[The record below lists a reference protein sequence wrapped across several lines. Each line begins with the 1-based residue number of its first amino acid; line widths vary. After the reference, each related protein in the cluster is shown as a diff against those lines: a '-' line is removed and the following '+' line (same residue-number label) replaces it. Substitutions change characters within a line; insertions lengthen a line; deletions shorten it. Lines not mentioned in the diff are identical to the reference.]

1 MRSPGRSAWLALI
14 ALALVPVHAHAQRI
28 PFPDWVHSVESL
40 RDELPAYVSADE
52 HAPRRGTIMLGAH
65 LPIAARVFGAGCGDG
80 SFVQLADQAFVCER
94 DVRPSGDT
102 PDAIEDPARVELD
115 LPHEYLQTV
124 REGTRAY
131 AGLDDY
137 GSDEYATVLGKGF
150 AVAVAKRVQH
160 DGVSFVR
167 TLSGY
172 YLPERALKPVAKSD
186 FGGVTLDD
194 EGLAHVAWVA
204 RDGAEVLERPGG
216 SVLRRAARLERVD
229 IAADLGGG
237 FLSLQGGG
245 CLVSRALL
253 RPELQTPPPELSA
266 TERWIDVDVE
276 RQLLVAY
283 DGTRPVFATLI
294 SSGRDSAQT
303 RTPRGV
309 YRIWIK
315 LRDSDMRESDR
326 PALEQ
331 SYALEQV
338 PWVQYFKDNY
348 GLHAAFWHDR
358 FGERHSRGCVNL
370 SPRDARTLFQ
380 FTRPTLPPGW
390 FAIRPTEADPST
402 AVNVR

>member
-1 MRSPGRSAWLALI
+1 MRSRGAGLWLA
-14 ALALVPVHAHAQRI
+14 ALALATSPLRAHAQRT
-28 PFPDWVHSVESL
+28 PFPEWVHSVEPL
-40 RDELPAYVSADE
+40 RDDLPAYVSADE

-80 SFVQLADQAFVCER
+80 SFVQLAEQAFVCER
-94 DVRPSGDT
+94 DVQPSGAA

-160 DGVSFVR
+160 QGVSFVR

-172 YLPERALKPVAKSD
+172 YVPERALKPIAKTE
-186 FGGVTLDD
+186 FGGVMLGD

-204 RDGAEVLERPGG
+204 RDGARVLDRPGG
-216 SVLRRAARLERVD
+216 SVLRRAARLERLD

-237 FLSLQGGG
+237 FLGLQGGG
-245 CLVSRALL
+245 CIDARALL

-266 TERWIDVDVE
+266 DERWIDVDIE

-283 DGTRPVFATLI
+283 DGTRPVFATVI
-294 SSGRDSAQT
+294 SSGRNTA
-303 RTPRGV
+303 PRGL
-309 YRIWIK
+309 YRISIK
-315 LRDSDMRESDR
+315 LRDSDMRQADR
-326 PALEQ
+326 PPLEHGD
-331 SYALEQV
+331 ALEQV
-338 PWVQYFKDNY
+338 PWVQYFKDGY
-348 GLHAAFWHDR
+348 GLHAALWHDR
-358 FGERHSRGCVNL
+358 FGEHHGRGCINL

-380 FTRPTLPPGW
+380 FTRPALPPGW
-390 FAIRPTEADPST
+390 FAIRPTDADPST